1 MFLRFPVIQHKRA
14 VVEFLMLF
22 LLLFTHV
29 ATRLGLCSLGY
40 ILNISFVI
48 FFHVTKMCVEAL
60 LSHQVVLLLIAMH
73 AIVIFP
79 ALTSLIAL
87 AIFDC
92 VFYSVF
98 ASIRRWISGERTNAL
113 QSLSFADR
121 QRPKRSFYS
130 RLDAGFRRWNSKV
143 PSRRHRDRC
152 YATDIEVGF

>member
-1 MFLRFPVIQHKRA
+1 M
-14 VVEFLMLF
+14 
-22 LLLFTHV
+22 
-29 ATRLGLCSLGY
+29 
-40 ILNISFVI
+40 SFVI

-152 YATDIEVGF
+152 YATDIEVGFWTTEISLHIGPTSEYSKKSRFYFKPYSSCNFWSQKKSKSMII